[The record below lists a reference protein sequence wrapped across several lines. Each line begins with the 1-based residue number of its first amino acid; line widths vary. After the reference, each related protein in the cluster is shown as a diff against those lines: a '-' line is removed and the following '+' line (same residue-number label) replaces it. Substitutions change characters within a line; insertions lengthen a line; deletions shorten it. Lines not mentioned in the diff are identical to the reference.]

1 MKNKDLGRVSSL
13 FLCCKTLEKMLFL
26 VIYHLGNFHNLIQSV
41 FWIIRKIVF
50 ANLCKP
56 VDNFIIITVSFD
68 PLNIE
73 TVERKG
79 KNLQKNEYLK
89 NKKSFL
95 GEINK
100 ILKCLIL
107 VNFKKEKTSFKIQ
120 YARGRKALILRI
132 LKVRRNKLN
141 FELDAVV

>member
-1 MKNKDLGRVSSL
+1 M
-13 FLCCKTLEKMLFL
+13 
-26 VIYHLGNFHNLIQSV
+26 
-41 FWIIRKIVF
+41 FWIIQKIVF

-89 NKKSFL
+89 NKKSFS

>member
-1 MKNKDLGRVSSL
+1 MKKKDLGLVTSL
-13 FLCCKTLEKMLFL
+13 FLGCKTLEKMPFL
-26 VIYHLGNFHNLIQSV
+26 VIYHLANFHDLIQSV

-56 VDNFIIITVSFD
+56 VDNFTIITVSFD
-68 PLNIE
+68 PFNIE

-107 VNFKKEKTSFKIQ
+107 VKFKKENSSFKIQ
-120 YARGRKALILRI
+120 YARGRKAMTLRI
-132 LKVRRNKLN
+132 VNLAKINWFSK
-141 FELDAVV
+141 

>member
-1 MKNKDLGRVSSL
+1 MKKKDLGLVTSL
-13 FLCCKTLEKMLFL
+13 FLGCKTLEKMPFL
-26 VIYHLGNFHNLIQSV
+26 VINHLANFHDLIQSV

-56 VDNFIIITVSFD
+56 VDNFTIITVSFD
-68 PLNIE
+68 PFNIE

-107 VNFKKEKTSFKIQ
+107 VKFKKENSSFKIQ
-120 YARGRKALILRI
+120 YARGRKAMTLRI
-132 LKVRRNKLN
+132 VNLAKINWFSK
-141 FELDAVV
+141 